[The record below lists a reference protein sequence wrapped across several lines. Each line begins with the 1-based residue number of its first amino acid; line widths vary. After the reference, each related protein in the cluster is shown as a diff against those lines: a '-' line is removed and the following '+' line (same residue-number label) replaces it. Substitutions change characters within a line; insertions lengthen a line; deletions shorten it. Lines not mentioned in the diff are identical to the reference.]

1 MCTFDFK
8 IATLFWRHWI
18 KLLQVLQSASQ
29 AENLKGN
36 FKKYFVFE
44 ITCWNEKTQNL
55 IQNMIWRYGKNPHYG
70 PIKIP
75 GPSWGADDVR
85 IRIYLSFSDPPC
97 LYSERKLLERKKIP
111 PTWGTLLLF
120 LSTVAMA
127 MAMAMAWLAAMNQP
141 TLSGFLLGPFE
152 DLWPTVKKEKC

>member
-8 IATLFWRHWI
+8 IATFFWRHWI
-18 KLLQVLQSASQ
+18 KQLQVLQSASQ

-44 ITCWNEKTQNL
+44 ITCWNEKIQNL

-75 GPSWGADDVR
+75 GPSWGASDVR

-97 LYSERKLLERKKIP
+97 LYSERKLLERKKYHRL
-111 PTWGTLLLF
+111 GEHCCFSYRLLRWRWRWRWHDWQQWTNRRSSVF
-120 LSTVAMA
+120 FSVLSRICGR
-127 MAMAMAWLAAMNQP
+127 QQ
-141 TLSGFLLGPFE
+141 
-152 DLWPTVKKEKC
+152 KKEKC